1 MTPEEL
7 LNTLINQSKHKIA
20 GRDLKIIDNP
30 DGTKGI
36 LFGNEGMQKS
46 FTLYPKEKNFRKQDL
61 AAKDYTEEIYN
72 DNNPSASSFITKDED
87 WEDLRGS
94 LQSYLKSGYDI
105 VQNKDYLPNDLARI
119 RKEKGIDSIVKELSG
134 GSVIL
139 KKLNDNSNG
148 RIYSKMIFQIINDK
162 PNGLTINSFD
172 IASTKNATS
181 SIVVV
186 IQGKAPTRELLVNF
200 KDKLESDP
208 LVTKVELPV
217 SDLAKNKDI
226 SYSMKVSLIGIY
238 ENKF

>member
-1 MTPEEL
+1 MIHYTLLPEKEIKTLKREYRLRLFIFFFFFMSCAVLVGIASIIPAFL
-7 LNTLINQSKHKIA
+7 LSFSQEKDALNHVKAI
-20 GRDLKIIDNP
+20 
-30 DGTKGI
+30 
-36 LFGNEGMQKS
+36 EKS
-46 FTLYPKEKNFRKQDL
+46 
-61 AAKDYTEEIYN
+61 
-72 DNNPSASSFITKDED
+72 
-87 WEDLRGS
+87 
-94 LQSYLKSGYDI
+94 
-105 VQNKDYLPNDLARI
+105 